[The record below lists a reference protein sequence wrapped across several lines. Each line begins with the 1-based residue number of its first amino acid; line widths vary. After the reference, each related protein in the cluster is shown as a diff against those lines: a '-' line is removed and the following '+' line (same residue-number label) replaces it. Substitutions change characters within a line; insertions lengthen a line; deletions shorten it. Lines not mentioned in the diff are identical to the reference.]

1 MSSDETPPL
10 IEMRGIEKY
19 FGRVAALTGVDLNLR
34 ENEILGLL
42 GDNGSGKSTLIKVLV
57 GVHQADAG
65 EVSIRGERVDIDS
78 PKTAREYGIETV
90 FQDLA
95 LINEQSV
102 AANIFLDRYPKRN
115 IAGVV
120 PRIDWGEV
128 NRRAEAVLSERLNL
142 DLDVTKS
149 VEFFSG
155 GERQAVA
162 VARAL
167 VTEPD
172 VIIMD
177 EPTSALSA
185 ESARRVRNLIQ
196 DLNDQGVSI
205 VLITHNLEEVFD
217 LTDRISVLR
226 SGSLVGTVEAGTV
239 NKNDIVTMMVDGT
252 IPPGISQHQ
261 RH

>member
-1 MSSDETPPL
+1 
-10 IEMRGIEKY
+10 MRGIEKY
-19 FGRVAALTGVDLNLR
+19 FGRVAALTGVDLELR
-34 ENEILGLL
+34 QKEILGLL

-65 EVSIRGERVDIDS
+65 DVSIRGQRVDIDS

-120 PRIDWGEV
+120 PRIDWAEV
-128 NRRAEAVLSERLNL
+128 NRRAEAVLKERLNL
-142 DLDVTKS
+142 DLDVTKE

-185 ESARRVRNLIQ
+185 ESARRVRDLIRE
-196 DLNDQGVSI
+196 LNEQGVAI

-226 SGSLVGTVEAGTV
+226 SGSLVGTVDSATV
-239 NKNDIVTMMVDGT
+239 TKNDIVTMMIDGT
-252 IPPGISQHQ
+252 APSDTLKQTQ
-261 RH
+261 N